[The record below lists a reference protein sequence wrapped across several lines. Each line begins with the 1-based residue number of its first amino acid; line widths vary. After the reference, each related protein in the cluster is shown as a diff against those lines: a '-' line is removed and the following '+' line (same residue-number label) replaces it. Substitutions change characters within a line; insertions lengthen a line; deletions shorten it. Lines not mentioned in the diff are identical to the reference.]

1 MKTIFYKIAFG
12 LFLTAGL
19 TAACAAFAPAALA
32 PSGEDIRPAG
42 VRVPAAEPG
51 RQHLP
56 AVYAALLS
64 ARALGFLL
72 TGLRAFRYRRN
83 DEGLPV
89 RPAPA
94 EPDPGHLQLREKQ
107 WQDAIERRDMELELR
122 DLELRLSRQA
132 LDFRNKEL
140 TTYAL
145 HMAQKNSMLE
155 ELRQCIQELG
165 LTQKES
171 APKYKRLTRL
181 IDYSF
186 TLDKDWDEFK
196 LYFERVHPDF
206 FGRLKEQYPSLSANE
221 LRLCA
226 LLKLNLSVKEMA
238 SLMGIS
244 PESVKMARHRL
255 RKKLGLTSDQNLA
268 GFMLV
273 NTRLPNA
280 STPDASVRPANHS
293 SPYTGTPSAG
303 CGLL

>member
-1 MKTIFYKIAFG
+1 MKTIFYKIA
-12 LFLTAGL
+12 AGL
-19 TAACAAFAPAALA
+19 LMAAGLLAGCAAFAPT
-32 PSGEDIRPAG
+32 GKETRPAG
-42 VRVPAAEPG
+42 GLGSAAGPG
-51 RQHLP
+51 RQYLP
-56 AVYAALLS
+56 AVGAPLLS
-64 ARALGFLL
+64 AGALGFILS
-72 TGLRAFRYRRN
+72 GRRASRYRHN
-83 DEGLPV
+83 DQRLPG

-94 EPDPGHLQLREKQ
+94 EPDLTLVREKQ
-107 WQDAIERRDMELELR
+107 WQEAIERRDMELELR

-186 TLDKDWDEFK
+186 TLDKDWEEFK
-196 LYFERVHPDF
+196 LYFERVHQDF

-268 GFMLV
+268 EFMLV
-273 NTRLPNA
+273 NTRLPNGNPPA
-280 STPDASVRPANHS
+280 ASVCRPA
-293 SPYTGTPSAG
+293 AG
-303 CGLL
+303 APGPPVLP

>member
-1 MKTIFYKIAFG
+1 
-12 LFLTAGL
+12 
-19 TAACAAFAPAALA
+19 
-32 PSGEDIRPAG
+32 
-42 VRVPAAEPG
+42 
-51 RQHLP
+51 
-56 AVYAALLS
+56 
-64 ARALGFLL
+64 
-72 TGLRAFRYRRN
+72 
-83 DEGLPV
+83 
-89 RPAPA
+89 
-94 EPDPGHLQLREKQ
+94 
-107 WQDAIERRDMELELR
+107 MELELR

-155 ELRQCIQELG
+155 ELRQCIHELG

-186 TLDKDWDEFK
+186 TLDKDWEEFK
-196 LYFERVHPDF
+196 LYFERVHQDF

-255 RKKLGLTSDQNLA
+255 RKKLGLSSDQNLA
-268 GFMLV
+268 EFMLV
-273 NTRLPNA
+273 NTRLPNGNPP
-280 STPDASVRPANHS
+280 SASVPQAAANA
-293 SPYTGTPSAG
+293 PGPRVLA
-303 CGLL
+303 

>member
-1 MKTIFYKIAFG
+1 MPVFYQIAFG
-12 LFLTAGL
+12 LLSA
-19 TAACAAFAPAALA
+19 AALA
-32 PSGEDIRPAG
+32 
-42 VRVPAAEPG
+42 
-51 RQHLP
+51 
-56 AVYAALLS
+56 
-64 ARALGFLL
+64 FLL
-72 TGLRAFRYRRN
+72 TGLRALKYRR
-83 DEGLPV
+83 DQKSLPV
-89 RPAPA
+89 RPGPP
-94 EPDPGHLQLREKQ
+94 EPQVNQLRQREKQ

-122 DLELRLSRQA
+122 DLELRLSKQA
-132 LDFRNKEL
+132 LDFRNQEL

-196 LYFERVHPDF
+196 LHFERVHQDF
-206 FGRLKEQYPSLSANE
+206 FGRLKEQYPCLSANE

-268 GFMLV
+268 EFMLV
-273 NTRLPNA
+273 NAGLPTGNYPNA
-280 STPDASVRPANHS
+280 SVCRPG
-293 SPYTGTPSAG
+293 PPGPRAG
-303 CGLL
+303 R

>member
-1 MKTIFYKIAFG
+1 MSTFYPIAFG
-12 LFLTAGL
+12 LVFGAGL
-19 TAACAAFAPAALA
+19 MAAFAFLLPAAPGWITA
-32 PSGEDIRPAG
+32 GWRPW
-42 VRVPAAEPG
+42 
-51 RQHLP
+51 
-56 AVYAALLS
+56 
-64 ARALGFLL
+64 
-72 TGLRAFRYRRN
+72 RYRRN
-83 DEGLPV
+83 EEELPG
-89 RPAPA
+89 RP
-94 EPDPGHLQLREKQ
+94 EPVEPNPNPLRLAEKQ

-122 DLELRLSRQA
+122 DLELRLSKQA
-132 LDFRNKEL
+132 LDFRNQEL

-155 ELRQCIQELG
+155 ELRACIQELG
-165 LTQKES
+165 LAQKES

-268 GFMLV
+268 DFMLV
-273 NTRLPNA
+273 NAGLPTGHYPNA
-280 STPDASVRPANHS
+280 SVCRPAAAA
-293 SPYTGTPSAG
+293 PGRLTPLPVEA
-303 CGLL
+303 

>member
-1 MKTIFYKIAFG
+1 MSTFFRA
-12 LFLTAGL
+12 
-19 TAACAAFAPAALA
+19 
-32 PSGEDIRPAG
+32 
-42 VRVPAAEPG
+42 
-51 RQHLP
+51 
-56 AVYAALLS
+56 
-64 ARALGFLL
+64 ALGFIM
-72 TGLRAFRYRRN
+72 TGLRAFRYRCHQK
-83 DEGLPV
+83 GLPE
-89 RPAPA
+89 RPAPV
-94 EPDPGHLQLREKQ
+94 EPDLSHLRLREKQ

-171 APKYKRLTRL
+171 APGYKRLTRL

-196 LYFERVHPDF
+196 LYFERVHQDF

-268 GFMLV
+268 EFMLV
-273 NTRLPNA
+273 NTGLPNGNYPNA
-280 STPDASVRPANHS
+280 SVCRPA
-293 SPYTGTPSAG
+293 AG
-303 CGLL
+303 PPVPLPAGA